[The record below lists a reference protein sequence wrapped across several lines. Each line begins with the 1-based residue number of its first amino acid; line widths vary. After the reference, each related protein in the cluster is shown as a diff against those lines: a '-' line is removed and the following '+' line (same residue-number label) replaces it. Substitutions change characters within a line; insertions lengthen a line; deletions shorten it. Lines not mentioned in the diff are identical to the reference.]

1 MRQDKLSVAPRNKH
15 TPPPG
20 YMTIGVDA
28 SHYGNPTNRSQLQT
42 ELSSSSSSG
51 YSSPEVSSKEPSP
64 QHSGP
69 PSLSD
74 KVFLKSGRPRRSKSN
89 VTVIEINKSENTTLI
104 STISAPPRPPK
115 AVRLRHSA
123 AADFSGNN
131 SVQTMHRR
139 AKLTTPYNDM
149 FVLSALRENIFT
161 LTEAVNPFIV
171 PPPRYLSSGP
181 QINRSLALHRSK
193 SVDRCTPRII
203 DVYPKRHT
211 ESDESLSTAGVF
223 AEDGRTSVL
232 VRERGSGP
240 GQLKHSQCSRSSS
253 ENSCDGPGSNRWTDE
268 LDWEV
273 GNRWREEREKELVSK
288 LSNNTGGRATAAYL
302 ASLELFA
309 SHYRHQALLNAKQLQ
324 KQKELLQK
332 QQQQQDLE
340 QPDRVG
346 GLLTDECFGA
356 QSQRGGPWQATI
368 EQLRG
373 TTFADPRGLRPRVHT
388 HYSPV
393 ADLLQLLYK
402 PCVHSYIRR
411 GNKEIVQA
419 LATMTAVLFCLLLTL
434 ASACAA
440 PSGQQDG
447 DNKETL
453 RSLELLRGLGLV
465 QEPCYSL
472 DGCPPQIP
480 PLPDACQNIVQC
492 ILSACTAPRLCT
504 GLMFPCRDARQCI
517 AQHMSGPCPVEIIMA
532 LANILKQGCY
542 FPVIDQENVQQR

>member
-1 MRQDKLSVAPRNKH
+1 MKVEKNESSP
-15 TPPPG
+15 
-20 YMTIGVDA
+20 
-28 SHYGNPTNRSQLQT
+28 SSFGN
-42 ELSSSSSSG
+42 
-51 YSSPEVSSKEPSP
+51 SSPEVSSKEPSP

-69 PSLSD
+69 PSPSD
-74 KVFLKSGRPRRSKSN
+74 KVFLKSDRPWQSKSN

-104 STISAPPRPPK
+104 STISAPPKPPK

-149 FVLSALRENIFT
+149 FGLSALQENIFI
-161 LTEAVNPFIV
+161 LTEAVNLFIV

-181 QINRSLALHRSK
+181 QIMSSDSVHRSK

-203 DVYPKRHT
+203 DEYPKRHT
-211 ESDESLSTAGVF
+211 ESDESLSTAEVF
-223 AEDGRTSVL
+223 ADGRTSVL
-232 VRERGSGP
+232 ARERGSGP
-240 GQLKHSQCSRSSS
+240 GQLKHSQRSRSSS

-302 ASLELFA
+302 ASLELSA

-356 QSQRGGPWQATI
+356 QSQRGGPWRATI

-373 TTFADPRGLRPRVHT
+373 TTFADPRGVWPT
-388 HYSPV
+388 
-393 ADLLQLLYK
+393 
-402 PCVHSYIRR
+402 
-411 GNKEIVQA
+411 
-419 LATMTAVLFCLLLTL
+419 
-434 ASACAA
+434 
-440 PSGQQDG
+440 
-447 DNKETL
+447 
-453 RSLELLRGLGLV
+453 
-465 QEPCYSL
+465 
-472 DGCPPQIP
+472 
-480 PLPDACQNIVQC
+480 
-492 ILSACTAPRLCT
+492 
-504 GLMFPCRDARQCI
+504 
-517 AQHMSGPCPVEIIMA
+517 
-532 LANILKQGCY
+532 
-542 FPVIDQENVQQR
+542 